1 MPDTHVDNLKV
12 SVSGTPGTSTATIG
26 SAASGCRGFVAGDDG
41 KTFSGRWTDGTAW
54 ETASG
59 CAYTHSGTTLA
70 RGTFL
75 ASSTGSRLSLT
86 SAAVF
91 ECSPVADFGN
101 KLEAALQSCVPG
113 GRLTLESGV
122 PISTSDQT
130 AKTTIYYTPFV
141 HNIINLWDGSVWR
154 PVTFSETSL
163 ALGTLTSGKPY
174 DVFGYLSGGA
184 LALELLVWTND
195 TTRATAVTLQDG
207 RYCKSGDKTRL
218 LLGTFYTTSTT
229 TTEDSESNRY
239 LGNLYNQFAKTVVNT
254 TNDAGHTYTS
264 TTTRA
269 YNNSTAA
276 RVNFVSC
283 VAAEVLAHGA
293 AYVNASVAGSTGD
306 IFIGYD
312 SATASSAAWT
322 AFSNSNTSSVR
333 GAASGGLL
341 ASSGKHY
348 VQLLERGHGTNAV
361 SYSYGLLRGTVKC

>member
-12 SVSGTPGTSTATIG
+12 GVSGTPGTGTATVG
-26 SAASGCRGFVAGDDG
+26 AAASGCRGFVAGDDG

-59 CAYTHSGTTLA
+59 CLYTHSGTTLA
-70 RGTFL
+70 RGTLL

-101 KLEAALQSCVPG
+101 KVEGALQSCVPG

-141 HNIINLWDGSVWR
+141 HNVINLWDGANWK
-154 PVTFSETSL
+154 PTTFAETSL

-184 LALELLVWTND
+184 LALESLAWTND
-195 TTRATAVTLQDG
+195 TTRATAVTIQDG

-218 LLGTFYTTSTT
+218 LLGTFYTASAT
-229 TTEDSESNRY
+229 TTEDSLRRR
-239 LGNLYNQFAKTVVNT
+239 LVGNMYNQVQRRLFRSSGQASHSYASGTYRTWN
-254 TNDAGHTYTS
+254 NDADNSFDVCLPFTGAVSASADCT
-264 TTTRA
+264 A
-269 YNNSTAA
+269 NNQSGWLEIAGGS
-276 RVNFVSC
+276 VS
-283 VAAEVLAHGA
+283 AQQ
-293 AYVNASVAGSTGD
+293 
-306 IFIGYD
+306 
-312 SATASSAAWT
+312 SAAQLSLGT
-322 AFSNSNTSSVR
+322 AVGVVQCAAGRTNIPAQERAFSTVTFEYLAMK
-333 GAASGGLL
+333 GAVA
-341 ASSGKHY
+341 
-348 VQLLERGHGTNAV
+348 
-361 SYSYGLLRGTVKC
+361 C